1 MRALPACLRIL
12 LTSAQQVSGAGQ
24 MSLLF
29 ALVAAGTHRQ
39 LLSSVSCNFTLALGI
54 AAQRDTS
61 TALVPPCYDGMDLCS
76 QPDFIKGFFSCL
88 DVFLSA

>member
-12 LTSAQQVSGAGQ
+12 LPSAQQVSGAGQ

-29 ALVAAGTHRQ
+29 DLVAAGIHRQ

-54 AAQRDTS
+54 ATQRDFQPLLCL
-61 TALVPPCYDGMDLCS
+61 LVMMVWIPAASLI
-76 QPDFIKGFFSCL
+76 FIKDFFSCL
-88 DVFLSA
+88 AMFLSA